1 MSAASSDEAI
11 GLFETYAE
19 TISAV
24 SCAKLDGGS
33 ASSVTTGISL

>member
-1 MSAASSDEAI
+1 MSEPSSDDPI
-11 GLFETYAE
+11 WLFETYAE

-33 ASSVTTGISL
+33 ASSITTGFSL